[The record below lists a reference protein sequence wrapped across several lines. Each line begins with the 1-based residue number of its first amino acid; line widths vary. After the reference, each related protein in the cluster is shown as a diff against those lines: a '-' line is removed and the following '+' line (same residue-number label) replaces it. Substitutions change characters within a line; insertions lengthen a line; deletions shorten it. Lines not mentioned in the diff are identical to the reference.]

1 MKAFTKGLIVIIML
15 SLIMIISLVATKRYF
30 NQQEI
35 DILVEDAEARGID
48 YEVII
53 TNELTKAYKF
63 EAKSS

>member
-35 DILVEDAEARGID
+35 DILVEGAEARGID

>member
-15 SLIMIISLVATKRYF
+15 SLIMIVSLVATERYF

-35 DILVEDAEARGID
+35 DILVEGAESRNLD
-48 YEVII
+48 YELII

>member
-35 DILVEDAEARGID
+35 DALVEGAEARGID

>member
-1 MKAFTKGLIVIIML
+1 MKAITKGLIVIIML
-15 SLIMIISLVATKRYF
+15 SLIMIVSLVATERYF

-35 DILVEDAEARGID
+35 DILVEGAESRGVD
-48 YEVII
+48 YELII

>member
-35 DILVEDAEARGID
+35 DALVEGAEARGVD

-53 TNELTKAYKF
+53 TNEFTKAYKF

>member
-15 SLIMIISLVATKRYF
+15 SLIMIMSLVATKRYF

-35 DILVEDAEARGID
+35 DILVEGAEARGID

>member
-35 DILVEDAEARGID
+35 DALVEGAEARGVD
-48 YEVII
+48 YKVII

>member
-1 MKAFTKGLIVIIML
+1 MKAITKGLIVIIML
-15 SLIMIISLVATKRYF
+15 SLIMIVSLVATERYF

-35 DILVEDAEARGID
+35 DILVEGAESRNLD
-48 YEVII
+48 YELII

>member
-35 DILVEDAEARGID
+35 DILVEGAESRGLD
-48 YEVII
+48 YELII

>member
-35 DILVEDAEARGID
+35 DALVEGAEARGLD

>member
-35 DILVEDAEARGID
+35 DILVEGAQSRGLD
-48 YEVII
+48 YELII

>member
-1 MKAFTKGLIVIIML
+1 MKSFTKGLIVIIML

-35 DILVEDAEARGID
+35 DILVEGAEARGVD

-53 TNELTKAYKF
+53 TNELKKAYKF

>member
-1 MKAFTKGLIVIIML
+1 MKSFTKGLIVIIML

-35 DILVEDAEARGID
+35 DILVVGAESRGVD

-53 TNELTKAYKF
+53 TNELKKAYKF

>member
-1 MKAFTKGLIVIIML
+1 MKAITKGLIVIIML
-15 SLIMIISLVATKRYF
+15 SLIMIVSLVATERYF

-35 DILVEDAEARGID
+35 DMLVEGAEARGVD
-48 YEVII
+48 YELII

>member
-35 DILVEDAEARGID
+35 DILVEGAEARGVD

>member
-15 SLIMIISLVATKRYF
+15 SLIMIISLVAAKRYF

-35 DILVEDAEARGID
+35 DILVEGAEARGVD

>member
-35 DILVEDAEARGID
+35 DALVEGAEARGVD

>member
-1 MKAFTKGLIVIIML
+1 MKAITKGLIVIIML
-15 SLIMIISLVATKRYF
+15 SLIMIVSLVATERYF

-35 DILVEDAEARGID
+35 DALVDGAEARNVD
-48 YEVII
+48 YELII

>member
-1 MKAFTKGLIVIIML
+1 MKAFTKGLTVIIML

-35 DILVEDAEARGID
+35 DILVEGAEARGVD

>member
-1 MKAFTKGLIVIIML
+1 MKAITKGLMVIIML

-35 DILVEDAEARGID
+35 DALVEGAEARGVD

-63 EAKSS
+63 EVKSS

>member
-35 DILVEDAEARGID
+35 DALVEGAESRGLD
-48 YEVII
+48 YGLII
-53 TNELTKAYKF
+53 TNELTKSYKF
-63 EAKSS
+63 EAKST

>member
-1 MKAFTKGLIVIIML
+1 MKAITKGLIVIIML
-15 SLIMIISLVATKRYF
+15 SLIMIVSLVATERYF

-35 DILVEDAEARGID
+35 DILVEGAEARGVD
-48 YEVII
+48 YELII

>member
-35 DILVEDAEARGID
+35 DILFEGAQSRGLD
-48 YEVII
+48 YELII